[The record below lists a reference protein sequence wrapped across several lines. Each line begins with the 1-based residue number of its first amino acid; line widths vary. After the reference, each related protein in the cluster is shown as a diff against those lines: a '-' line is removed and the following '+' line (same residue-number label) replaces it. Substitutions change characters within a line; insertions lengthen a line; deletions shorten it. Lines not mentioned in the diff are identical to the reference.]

1 MREFR
6 GMRLCGKYIALD
18 LTKRDRPTRQFAIG
32 VKDRIAGVLPALI
45 DETGFSLL
53 SVFDRSMP
61 IRITKCIDLESND
74 ECRLGVPSIH
84 VVYRPFNRQ
93 SRPPRPSASRYS
105 RAGRVTS
112 LSLRRVVTRQR

>member
-1 MREFR
+1 
-6 GMRLCGKYIALD
+6 
-18 LTKRDRPTRQFAIG
+18 
-32 VKDRIAGVLPALI
+32 LI

-53 SVFDRSMP
+53 SVFDKSMP

-93 SRPPRPSASRYS
+93 IATAAAISSASRYS

-112 LSLRRVVTRQR
+112 LSLGRVVTRQR